1 MLEFGIIRRIEE
13 RYVKDIWKVHMN
25 FISWFFDLHT
35 WFSEIKRHS
44 KHNKSDSS
52 QNISSAHPESVSD
65 LDTGP
70 LSGISPFSNE
80 ATNWNWS
87 WQALDI
93 LQVLFRFIHRGWIK
107 QLLSRNSKLSFHFCF
122 KKKVSNYSNTN
133 WLKLGNYC
141 FMTFWIRFIYY
152 LLAEPSP
159 SKYESRWRP

>member
-1 MLEFGIIRRIEE
+1 MKSAYEFHGFRFLICIHGLVKPNVIQRIINQIHRTTFP
-13 RYVKDIWKVHMN
+13 VLTQNLFLIWTL
-25 FISWFFDLHT
+25 DL
-35 WFSEIKRHS
+35 
-44 KHNKSDSS
+44 S
-52 QNISSAHPESVSD
+52 QVS
-65 LDTGP
+65 P
-70 LSGISPFSNE
+70 PFSNE

-107 QLLSRNSKLSFHFCF
+107 QLLSRNSKLSFHFRF
-122 KKKVSNYSNTN
+122 TNKVSNYSNTN

-141 FMTFWIRFIYY
+141 FLTFWIRFIYY